1 MSEQNDTSRFFL
13 DTRLKFRHLRLL
25 VALDDYRNIARAAES
40 IGLSQPG
47 ASKLLA
53 DVERVLGVRLFD
65 RTSHGLAPSELSK
78 RFIKRARAI
87 VFELSKAGDELFAL
101 KSGHVGVVKV
111 GALGTRGLELVA
123 LAAKRMKLKERYPLV
138 QIQVD
143 VGNTEY
149 LMKQLADGAL
159 DFAVGWINPN
169 FDPGLFSVEQIGNEK
184 FEFIC
189 SKDHPL
195 LGKDRVTLKD
205 LTTAEWVL
213 QPSDSLVRRAS
224 EALFAARGLP
234 IPTPV
239 ITATSLLSMMLFL
252 QEMNAV
258 SAATATAVRRFSSPG
273 GFQVLDVEDAIGSEQ
288 VGVVSSAQMGL
299 EPTAQLF
306 LDIIKDVA
314 AGSANHQSDD

>member
-1 MSEQNDTSRFFL
+1 MREQNDSSKLFL

-53 DVERVLGVRLFD
+53 DVERVLGVRLFE
-65 RTSHGLAPSELSK
+65 RTSLGLEPNELSTT
-78 RFIKRARAI
+78 FIRRARAI
-87 VFELSKAGDELFAL
+87 IFELNKAGDELVAL
-101 KSGHVGVVKV
+101 KSGHVGVVNV

-123 LAAKRMKLKERYPLV
+123 RAAKRMKLKEKYPLV
-138 QIQVD
+138 QMWVD

-149 LMKQLADGAL
+149 LMKRVADGEL
-159 DFAVGWINPN
+159 DFVVGWVTPDI
-169 FDPGLFSVEQIGNEK
+169 DPSLFSVEIIGNEK

-189 SKDHPL
+189 ASGHPL
-195 LGKDRVTLKD
+195 LSKERVHLED
-205 LTTAEWVL
+205 LVDVEWVL
-213 QPSDSLVRRAS
+213 QSSDSLVRRAS

-239 ITATSLLSMMLFL
+239 ITATSLLSMIVLL

-258 SAATATAVRRFSSPG
+258 SVATATAVRRFSAPG
-273 GFQVLDVEDAIGSEQ
+273 GFRVLPVVDPIGSEQ
-288 VGVVSSAQMGL
+288 LGVVSQAQIAM

-306 LDIIKDVA
+306 LEIIKEVA
-314 AGSANHQSDD
+314 ADGVGDQQTD